1 MKNRDIKR
9 GHLGKVILTTFL
21 VLVVAVML
29 AVLAEGIVRVRQ
41 WIKYERTGTIDKIYQ
56 TDSSLSLRVPIANE
70 VQGGIRINSLGFR
83 GPELED
89 LKPDS
94 LVRLAFLGASTTFC
108 AEVSSNEITWPHLVW
123 KRLKES
129 FPGTNIDYV
138 NAAVSGYTVDSSIKN
153 LKYRVEPLKPDVIII
168 YHTTNDLSKDSRAL
182 AGEQGIYQSSDN
194 KRIWISE
201 YSLLWRLVEKNLKI
215 RMLQKDAIGKT
226 KLKFDPQQ
234 LSRDFKRRMTALI
247 KESQKVAPLVVVV
260 TFSHKIR
267 REQSP
272 QEQLKAAN
280 TALYYMPFMST
291 EGLLSGYEE
300 YNRVIREV
308 AKERDAAL
316 IGEEMSI
323 PGDDAHFYDSV
334 HFTDTGSKLMA
345 KRVSDAVLNSAEFR
359 EIIRSKMMKSADFN

>member
-21 VLVVAVML
+21 GLVVAVTF

-41 WIKYERTGTIDKIYQ
+41 WIKYERTGTIDEIYQ

-83 GPELED
+83 GPELENSN
-89 LKPDS
+89 PDS
-94 LVRLAFLGASTTFC
+94 VVRLAFLGASTTFC
-108 AEVSSNEITWPHLVW
+108 AEVSSNELTWPHLVW
-123 KRLKES
+123 KKLKES
-129 FPGTNIDYV
+129 LPAINIDYV
-138 NAAVSGYTVDSSIKN
+138 NAAVPGYTVNSSMKN
-153 LKYRVEPLKPDVIII
+153 LRYRVEPLKPDVIII
-168 YHTTNDLSKDSRAL
+168 YHTTNDLSMDSRAL

-194 KRIWISE
+194 KQSWISK
-201 YSLLWRLVEKNLKI
+201 YSLLWFLTEKNLKI

-234 LSRDFKRRMTALI
+234 LSRDFKRRLTELI
-247 KESQKVAPLVVVV
+247 KESQNVARLVVVV
-260 TFSHKIR
+260 TFSHKLR

-308 AKERDAAL
+308 AKERGAAL
-316 IGEEMSI
+316 IEEEMSI

-334 HFTDTGSKLMA
+334 HFTDRGSKLMA
-345 KRVSDAVLNSAEFR
+345 KRVSDTVLESAEFR
-359 EIIRSKMMKSADFN
+359 EIIQSKMMRSANFH